1 MNDAKELL
9 AALQSDISVRLR
21 PVCGGLSD
29 QSFEQLV
36 REIAAFKLKYD
47 ADLGLSASLRP
58 RPENALTEST
68 AAVAS
73 SSRSG
78 SSI

>member
-9 AALQSDISVRLR
+9 AALQRDISVRLR
-21 PVCGGLSD
+21 PVCVGLSD

-47 ADLGLSASLRP
+47 AESGLTASLRL
-58 RPENALTEST
+58 RPENTLTEST
-68 AAVAS
+68 AAMETS
-73 SSRSG
+73 STSG